1 MRLSLD
7 LNTATNVIRAYAE
20 GLVTINDYNIR
31 QSVIV
36 TPERLITDWPP
47 QQFNELASSHF
58 QVLVELNPEIV
69 LLGTGKRQQFPSPWL
84 THSLL
89 SWKHISISAGPFPPC
104 SGRTPG
110 MLRCGWNRLW
120 RCDAMSRRR
129 EKTER
134 TRLRAGTQ
142 AG

>member
-89 SWKHISISAGPFPPC
+89 SRGVGLEIMDTGAACRTYNIIMAE
-104 SGRTPG
+104 GRRVAAALL
-110 MLRCGWNRLW
+110 MIQ
-120 RCDAMSRRR
+120 S
-129 EKTER
+129 
-134 TRLRAGTQ
+134 
-142 AG
+142 